1 MMTDEEGYIVV
12 LGCKKCGK
20 CDNVCPTGALQKD
33 NNGMIKIDYDKCTL
47 CMKCVE
53 VCPNKALVYME

>member
-1 MMTDEEGYIVV
+1 MVEKREGYIVV

-20 CDNVCPTGALQKD
+20 CDNVCPTGALQKE
-33 NNGMIKIDYDKCTL
+33 NGMVRINHGKCTL
-47 CMKCVE
+47 CMACVE

>member
-1 MMTDEEGYIVV
+1 MAEQDGYIVV

-33 NNGMIKIDYDKCTL
+33 NGMVKIDYDKCTL
-47 CMKCVE
+47 CMKCVD